1 VSTGWPRLVDD
12 AAMFP
17 PGNLPLP
24 DALVAHHAWRS
35 SAYAD
40 LVGPLLCSD
49 QRLPELGLLAADVT
63 PQPGERPAEPAAV
76 SVVVAGGA
84 GAIEP
89 AVTWSQRIDTVE
101 LVGIEIALRDE
112 EDLAHNARR
121 AATVLSQALPAEAT
135 AAVELPRI
143 NSSPTGGWLDAMD
156 VVAESGHRAKYRT
169 GGLDATAFPDEEEL
183 AAFIHAAL
191 DRELSFKCTAGLHR
205 AVRNTAADTRFEQ
218 HGFLNVLLATRA
230 CLDGAAESETAQVL
244 AERDADTVAGQV
256 AALGDVKRTST
267 RAWFVSFGSCS
278 ITEPTD
284 DLFTLG
290 LLDEE
295 PG

>member
-1 VSTGWPRLVDD
+1 
-12 AAMFP
+12 MFP

-24 DALVAHHAWRS
+24 DAWAAHHAWRS

-40 LVGPLLCSD
+40 LVGPLLSSD
-49 QRLPELGLLAADVT
+49 RRLPEFGALAAT
-63 PQPGERPAEPAAV
+63 ATLQPGQRPGEPTDV
-76 SVVVAGGA
+76 SVVVTGGA

-89 AVTWSQRIDTVE
+89 AITWASRIDAVE
-101 LVGIEIALRDE
+101 LVGIEVALRDE

-121 AATVLSQALPAEAT
+121 AAAVLSQALPAEAI

-143 NSSPTGGWLDAMD
+143 NTSPTGGWLDAMD

-169 GGLDATAFPDEEEL
+169 GGLDTTAFPDEAEL

-191 DRELSFKCTAGLHR
+191 DRELPFKCTAGLHR
-205 AVRNTAADTRFEQ
+205 AVRNTAGDTGFDQ

-230 CLDGAAESETAQVL
+230 CLDGATEVETAQVL

-256 AALGDVKRTST
+256 AALGDAKRTST
-267 RAWFVSFGSCS
+267 RDWFVSFGSCS
-278 ITEPTD
+278 ITEPID
-284 DLFTLG
+284 DLVTLG
-290 LLDEE
+290 LLAGESE
-295 PG
+295 